1 MGGSAFK
8 NFNISRIKAEDIS
21 DTLDYFVNQVNYPG
35 FTHEY
40 VMSNL
45 LGSAGKQPDS
55 GDLDVAVDSVVFPWK
70 PFKQHALLAFPES
83 QRAGNG
89 KNTLQVNFAVP
100 ICGDPSFGYC
110 QIDLITGNPEW
121 LKFTHYSPGSASK
134 YKGVYMSTLIGVLA
148 KMTIGYIVGNDPKN
162 PVAKVSWA
170 YDLERGLRRRWM
182 IIDDCGIYCEHE
194 PDRWESQLG
203 YHMDNGLIPYGN
215 IPRFTR
221 VGYITNPEDVVRIL
235 FQDNIKYSDLNDFE
249 VAFKT
254 ALMVIDDHEQLVGRL
269 IEALQRSGLKSSK
282 SKEAIAESIYC
293 LV

>member
-8 NFNISRIKAEDIS
+8 NFDISRINAEDIS
-21 DTLDYFVNQVNYPG
+21 DTLKYFVSQINYPG
-35 FTHEY
+35 FTHSY
-40 VMSNL
+40 VMDNL

-55 GDLDVAVDSVVFPWK
+55 GDLDIAIDSTIFPWK
-70 PFKQHALLAFPES
+70 PFKQHALLAFPEK

-100 ICGDPSFGYC
+100 ICGDPINGYC

-121 LKFTHYSPGSASK
+121 LKFTHYSPGAASK

-148 KMTIGYIVGNDPKN
+148 KMTIGYIIGDDLKN

-182 IIDDCGIYCEHE
+182 IIDDRGIYCESD
-194 PDRWESQLG
+194 PDKWESQLG
-203 YHMDNGLIPYGN
+203 YHMDNGLIPYGK

-235 FQDNIKYSDLNDFE
+235 FQDRINYSDLTDFE
-249 VAFKT
+249 VAFKL
-254 ALMVIDDHEQLVGRL
+254 ALSVIDDHEQLVNRL

-282 SKEAIAESIYC
+282 SKESIAESIYC